1 MVLTGL
7 RKNLVVKEILATGI
21 IRSMRKVLA
30 DTQKQVQPYLVTE
43 KVLTVEVNLF
53 HCQTENS
60 SYLHQ
65 HQLFIRIYQKERK
78 YKALKTLRIYR
89 HMQKVHSEKS
99 LVVLSLLEK
108 RRLIKLRMFGSTLQ
122 SQKNSL
128 KK

>member
-65 HQLFIRIYQKERK
+65 HQLFIRIYQKERSEERRVGK
-78 YKALKTLRIYR
+78 ECRNRSWLDR
-89 HMQKVHSEKS
+89 QKKRSEMY
-99 LVVLSLLEK
+99 VDDP
-108 RRLIKLRMFGSTLQ
+108 R
-122 SQKNSL
+122 
-128 KK
+128 